1 MLCYGELPETFL
13 IHYTSTQK
21 RCPSVVSVVSPELT
35 PDNEV
40 WVIES
45 EVALERDCDY
55 IIHLTS
61 RNGAGET
68 NFTGTLSFS

>member
-1 MLCYGELPETFL
+1 MFIVY
-13 IHYTSTQK
+13 YTSTQEG
-21 RCPSVVSVVSPELT
+21 CPSVVVSEVSPKLT
-35 PDNEV
+35 PDLEV

-45 EVALERDCDY
+45 EVALKNNCDY

>member
-1 MLCYGELPETFL
+1 MFIVL
-13 IHYTSTQK
+13 YTSTQK
-21 RCPSVVSVVSPELT
+21 RCPTVVSEVNSPVLT
-35 PDNEV
+35 PDHEV

>member
-1 MLCYGELPETFL
+1 MFVV
-13 IHYTSTQK
+13 HYTSTQEG
-21 RCPSVVSVVSPELT
+21 CPSVVSVVSPELT

-45 EVALERDCDY
+45 EVALGRDCDY